1 MTDTPE
7 TDRNNVGGH
16 GQAVTG
22 SPGHLH
28 VWFLRE
34 VLPLEAALTQFLRSN
49 WRNRAD
55 VADLLQ
61 EVYVRVYESARRQLP
76 KTTKSFL
83 FTTARNLIVDR
94 VRNEKVI
101 PLEIVED
108 MDALGVAAEAPGPD
122 AHLAAR
128 DELRRVQS
136 ALDQIPPRAREA
148 FVLHHVEGLS
158 QHEIAVRMKISEKTV
173 GWHLKEGVEA
183 LADLLYGE
191 PPAKRAK
198 T

>member
-1 MTDTPE
+1 MTDTLE
-7 TDRNNVGGH
+7 TDRKNADRQ
-16 GQAVTG
+16 GQVMTDRAG
-22 SPGHLH
+22 DLH

-34 VLPLEAALTQFLRSN
+34 VLPLEAALTQFLRNN

-61 EVYVRVYESARRQLP
+61 EVYVRVYESARKKLP
-76 KTTKSFL
+76 AATKSFL

-94 VRNEKVI
+94 VRSEKVI

-108 MDALGVAAEAPGPD
+108 LDALGVAAEAPGPD
-122 AHLAAR
+122 AQLAAR
-128 DELRRVQS
+128 DELRRVQT
-136 ALDQIPPRAREA
+136 ALDQIPPRSREA

-158 QHEIAVRMKISEKTV
+158 QSEIAVRMKISEKTV
-173 GWHLKEGVEA
+173 GWHLKEGVQT

-191 PPAKRAK
+191 PPVKRAK